1 MKIRMLTSMAGID
14 FALDHGAETTRF
26 SEAEALRLIA
36 AGYAVPVVEPVLERA
51 VAKPAAE
58 RRKQ

>member
-1 MKIRMLTSMAGID
+1 MAGPD
-14 FALDHGAETTRF
+14 LVVNCGEETTRF

-51 VAKPAAE
+51 VKKPVTE